1 MDVLALYMHHV
12 HAMPEEGI
20 ASPET
25 GVTVVG
31 IEPRTSKRAASAL
44 IVKAIVR
51 LNMWTGQG

>member
-1 MDVLALYMHHV
+1 MHHV
-12 HAMPEEGI
+12 HAMLEEGI